1 MVVNAVLAGKGNFG
15 YDAQNGQY
23 GEMIEMIEM
32 GVLDPTEV
40 TRTAL
45 QNAASRRLARG
56 IQVLPGSCR

>member
-23 GEMIEMIEM
+23 GEMIEM
-32 GVLDPTEV
+32 GVLDSTEV